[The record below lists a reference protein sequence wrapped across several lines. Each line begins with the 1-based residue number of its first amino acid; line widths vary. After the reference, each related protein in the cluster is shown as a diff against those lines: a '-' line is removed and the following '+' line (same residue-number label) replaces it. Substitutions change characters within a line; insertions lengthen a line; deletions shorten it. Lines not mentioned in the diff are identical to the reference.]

1 MKKIAAAGFVLLLLS
16 PAVFSR
22 EQRSALFDSSEMTI
36 QAAKEAFSLSPFGDS
51 WSSGP
56 NSSPFLQAAANIDSF
71 QASAYTLPQ
80 EPIPKRTW
88 PAIATAFGSNILVW
102 AFDYVLTDGQQAF
115 INQDTMR
122 DNLQFWF
129 EWDPNKFGTNFFV
142 HPFHGGLYFNSGRA
156 NGLDFWHSAMLSFG
170 GSLTFE
176 LFFERHRPSLNDLI
190 MTTTGGWFLGEAL
203 FRLSS
208 HVLDDSATGVN
219 RVLREL
225 AGTILNPARG
235 FTRLVNGDM
244 TKVRSSA
251 NQLRAPLGG
260 RIGWAGN
267 IIGRNAEFKD
277 TKEGG
282 VFEMLF
288 VYGEPFRQEARE
300 PFDYF
305 PFTFWL
311 RLKEGKPYMS
321 ISGYG
326 LLLGKEI
333 GSSDKQKHLLGV
345 FQHYDYLHNEA
356 IEIGGT
362 SFTGGLISRFDLS
375 QKVRL
380 TTTAHAGY
388 MLLGASNNEY
398 VLVDERD
405 YNYGMGFTAKL
416 DALLDMQK
424 YGALLLRWSHFSIY
438 TMEGADGH
446 DRLNLLQAS
455 YELPIWKGIGLGL
468 KYTHYRRNS
477 HYVDYPDVSQY
488 LYEARTSI
496 SYRF

>member
-1 MKKIAAAGFVLLLLS
+1 MRKTVSLSLALLLLG
-16 PAVFSR
+16 PAGFS
-22 EQRSALFDSSEMTI
+22 QVQVKMPPDSSETAVC
-36 QAAKEAFSLSPFGDS
+36 AAKEDFSLSPFKSSWANGTGSYGLVKPSARADS
-51 WSSGP
+51 S
-56 NSSPFLQAAANIDSF
+56 
-71 QASAYTLPQ
+71 QASMYIMPK
-80 EPIPKRTW
+80 EPIPRRTW

-156 NGLDFWHSAMLSFG
+156 NGLDFWHSALLSFG

-260 RIGWAGN
+260 WIGWAGN
-267 IIGRNAEFKD
+267 IIGRNPEFKD

-282 VFEMLF
+282 VLEMLF

-305 PFTFWL
+305 PVTFWL

-326 LLLGKEI
+326 LLLGKELR
-333 GSSDKQKHLLGV
+333 SSERTSHLLGA

-356 IEIGGT
+356 IEVGGT

-398 VLVDERD
+398 VLEEERD

-416 DALLDMQK
+416 DALLNMQK
-424 YGALLLRWSHFSIY
+424 YGALLLRWTHFSIY
-438 TMEGADGH
+438 TMEGAAGH

-455 YELPIWKGIGLGL
+455 YELPIWKGFGLGL
-468 KYTHYRRNS
+468 KYSHYRRNS

-496 SYRF
+496 YYRF

>member
-1 MKKIAAAGFVLLLLS
+1 MRKTMSLSLALLLLG
-16 PAVFSR
+16 PAVYS
-22 EQRSALFDSSEMTI
+22 QTQVKTSLSSSEMRV
-36 QAAKEAFSLSPFGDS
+36 QAAKEAFSLTPFRDS
-51 WSSGP
+51 WTERSGSYGFVPALEKADSS
-56 NSSPFLQAAANIDSF
+56 
-71 QASAYTLPQ
+71 QASTYITPQ
-80 EPIPKRTW
+80 EPIPRRTW

-122 DNLQFWF
+122 DNLQYWF

-203 FRLSS
+203 FRFSS
-208 HVLDDSATGVN
+208 QILDDSATGVN
-219 RVLREL
+219 RVWREVV
-225 AGTILNPARG
+225 GTILNPARG
-235 FTRLVNGDM
+235 FTRLINGDM
-244 TKVRSSA
+244 TKVRTSA

-277 TKEGG
+277 SKEGG
-282 VFEMLF
+282 VLELLF
-288 VYGEPFRQEARE
+288 AYGQPFREEARE

-311 RLKEGKPYMS
+311 RLKEGKPYMN

-326 LLLGKEI
+326 LLAGKEL
-333 GSSDKQKHLLGV
+333 GSSEKQKHLLGV
-345 FQHYDYLHNEA
+345 FQHYDYLNNEA
-356 IEIGGT
+356 IEVGGT

-375 QKVRL
+375 PKVRL

-398 VLVDERD
+398 VLEDERD

-416 DALLDMQK
+416 DAFLDMQK

-438 TMEGADGH
+438 TMEGAAGH

-455 YELPIWKGIGLGL
+455 YQIPIWRGIGLGL
-468 KYTHYRRNS
+468 QYTHYRRNS
-477 HYVDYPDVSQY
+477 HYVDYPDVNQY